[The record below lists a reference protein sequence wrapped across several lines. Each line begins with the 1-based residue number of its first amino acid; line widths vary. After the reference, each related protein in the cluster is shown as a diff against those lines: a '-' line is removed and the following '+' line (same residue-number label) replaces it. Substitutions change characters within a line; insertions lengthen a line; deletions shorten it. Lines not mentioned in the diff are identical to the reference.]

1 MVARLQRGV
10 QPVQGRIRHK
20 RHPSRGAG
28 PCHLFRSSL
37 EPVAPRAEKVTGLW
51 RLIAA
56 MLVPRTAANQV
67 PKSGQWGVLAHFR
80 AKLTKILKQTL
91 FVGQRLTTRFIEAH
105 AEVRNQ
111 IVLVVEG
118 VWLA

>member
-1 MVARLQRGV
+1 
-10 QPVQGRIRHK
+10 
-20 RHPSRGAG
+20 
-28 PCHLFRSSL
+28 
-37 EPVAPRAEKVTGLW
+37 
-51 RLIAA
+51 

-105 AEVRNQ
+105 AEVRNNYKRPDVGVSASSAT
-111 IVLVVEG
+111 ITGRAVVD
-118 VWLA
+118 